1 MRHGTPIGGLLT
13 LTIDLQFPMS
23 EYIKDPAAEAGWST
37 VSHGKS
43 ETKRGVS
50 SDAANLNPDAM
61 DEGMEDGVSD
71 VEPDME

>member
-1 MRHGTPIGGLLT
+1 MISILISGVI
-13 LTIDLQFPMS
+13 QFPMS
-23 EYIKDPAAEAGWST
+23 EYIKDPSVEAGWST

-43 ETKRGVS
+43 ETKQGVS

-61 DEGMEDGVSD
+61 DEGGDGGASD